1 MSWLK
6 FHTQSEEYASQAED
20 LCHRQ
25 DSMGAIEF
33 YRLAAAA
40 EMQALDNID
49 TSKTRTLGITV
60 VSAASL
66 YFKAQD
72 FSQTR
77 KLATQWLRSNLLP
90 SFAITEL
97 RGLLL
102 VIYLDELLKMPVAK
116 PTKGITQTFTD
127 YYVQGD
133 YSNNSQREYGHV
145 TGDLISFKIPTTNDV
160 DLPQYTKSSKAMSF
174 HAAVDI
180 AIKDLL
186 SSMENQ
192 NQLSGSVALGHLVD
206 IYRNF
211 GNMAFVELWGNSTN
225 VDRLPEI
232 LAAIQK
238 ASAEQENPRP

>member
-77 KLATQWLRSNLLP
+77 KLATQWLQSNLLP
-90 SFAITEL
+90 SFAIRGL
-97 RGLLL
+97 RDLLL
-102 VIYLDELLKMPVAK
+102 VIYLDELIKMPVAK
-116 PTKGITQTFTD
+116 PIRRIVRDFKNN
-127 YYVQGD
+127 
-133 YSNNSQREYGHV
+133 YSDNLQREYGHV
-145 TGDLISFKIPTTNDV
+145 TGDLISFKMPTRNDV
-160 DLPQYTKSSKAMSF
+160 DLSLPQRTKNSNAMSF
-174 HAAVDI
+174 HAAVDT
-180 AIKDLL
+180 ATKDLL

-192 NQLSGSVALGHLVD
+192 DQLSGSIALGHLVD
-206 IYRNF
+206 IYRKL
-211 GNMAFVELWGNSTN
+211 GNTAFVKLWENSTN
-225 VDRLPEI
+225 VDRSPEI
-232 LAAIQK
+232 LTAIQK
-238 ASAEQENPRP
+238 ASLKQEKPASE

>member
-77 KLATQWLRSNLLP
+77 KMADQWLQSNLLP

-97 RGLLL
+97 RSLLL
-102 VIYLDELLKMPVAK
+102 VIYLDELIKMVAAK
-116 PTKGITQTFTD
+116 PIRRITQTSGNYVER
-127 YYVQGD
+127 YY
-133 YSNNSQREYGHV
+133 SHNPQRSYGHE
-145 TGDLISFKIPTTNDV
+145 TDDLISFKMPTTNNTDT
-160 DLPQYTKSSKAMSF
+160 PQITKSSKAIF
-174 HAAVDI
+174 HTDIDI
-180 AIKDLL
+180 AIKNIL
-186 SSMENQ
+186 SGMENQ
-192 NQLSGSVALGHLVD
+192 NQLSGSIALGHLVD
-206 IYRNF
+206 IYRKL
-211 GNMAFVELWGNSTN
+211 GNTAFVELWGNSTN
-225 VDRLPEI
+225 VDRSPEI